1 MRATE
6 PRRTAGAQQQE
17 MKQTRH
23 HQRRSRLPAQAF
35 QNLRQGLLRAVLG
48 LDTHVCLSDAVA
60 STTPGSNPNLKL
72 PRTPSLHSKR
82 PSALLCAC
90 VVHQARCF
98 LCRVRQATAEDAV
111 GDAAAELRCEGL
123 ERQRQG
129 QEQGHVIS
137 KLGCFV
143 WSARSI
149 DESTSSQLG
158 CAWQQP
164 LRPKHRR

>member
-35 QNLRQGLLRAVLG
+35 QNLRQKLFRVLLG

-60 STTPGSNPNLKL
+60 STTAGSNPNLKL

-82 PSALLCAC
+82 PSVLLCA
-90 VVHQARCF
+90 
-98 LCRVRQATAEDAV
+98 RVFCTRLDAFFEEF
-111 GDAAAELRCEGL
+111 GK
-123 ERQRQG
+123 RQRKMPWEMPPPNYG
-129 QEQGHVIS
+129 AKGS
-137 KLGCFV
+137 KG
-143 WSARSI
+143 SGKGKNKG
-149 DESTSSQLG
+149 T
-158 CAWQQP
+158 
-164 LRPKHRR
+164 